1 MKWLLKTWWG
11 RLFILVQ
18 TTFLAV
24 SIYLAVTFVTDSH
37 KEEDGEIAAILN
49 AEDTSKFFGEKVPP
63 AGEQNRFDTEIERVK
78 NEHSQK
84 RQTIPVY
91 YLLSNLAIPAIW
103 CVGLFI
109 CKGFP
114 IKSRTQTPS

>member
-18 TTFLAV
+18 TTCVAI
-24 SIYLAVTFVTDSH
+24 SIYLAVTFVTNSR
-37 KEEDGEIAAILN
+37 KEESGEIAAILN
-49 AEDTSKFFGEKVPP
+49 SEDTSKFFGEKTPP
-63 AGEQNRFDTEIERVK
+63 SGEQNRFDAEIDRVK
-78 NEHSQK
+78 NERGQE
-84 RQTIPVY
+84 RQTVPVY

-103 CVGLFI
+103 CIGLFI

-114 IKSRTQTPS
+114 AKSRT

>member
-1 MKWLLKTWWG
+1 MKWLLQTWWG

-18 TTFLAV
+18 GACLAS
-24 SIYLAVTFVTDSH
+24 SIYLAVTFVTNSH
-37 KEEDGEIAAILN
+37 KEEEGEIAATLN

-84 RQTIPVY
+84 RQTIPIY
-91 YLLSNLAIPAIW
+91 YLLSNLVVPAIW
-103 CVGLFI
+103 CIGLFI
-109 CKGFP
+109 CNGFP
-114 IKSRTQTPS
+114 TKSRTEPPS